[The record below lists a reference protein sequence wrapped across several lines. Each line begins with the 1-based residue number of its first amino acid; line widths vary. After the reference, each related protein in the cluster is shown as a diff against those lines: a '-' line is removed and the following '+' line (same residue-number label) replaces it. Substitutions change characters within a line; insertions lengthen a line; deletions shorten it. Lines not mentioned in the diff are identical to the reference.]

1 MKILLTNDDGIDAEG
16 LKCLRHA
23 VGGDVWIV
31 APGEEA
37 SECGHRITTR
47 SPLKLEQRRDREWAV
62 FGSPADCVRV
72 AVKYLFPS
80 VTFDWVFSGV
90 NQGGNLGV
98 DIYYSG
104 TVAAV
109 REATLLGVKSVAF
122 SHYIKRGLT
131 IDWSIASDRVRHMIS
146 EVSEKPIKTGEFW
159 NVNLPHLEDGAPEPM
174 VKYCEPCKHP
184 LPVRFKGNQS
194 KASYNGSYQ
203 DRLRREGSDTDCCF
217 GGDITASLI
226 KV

>member
-1 MKILLTNDDGIDAEG
+1 
-16 LKCLRHA
+16 
-23 VGGDVWIV
+23 
-31 APGEEA
+31 
-37 SECGHRITTR
+37 
-47 SPLKLEQRRDREWAV
+47 
-62 FGSPADCVRV
+62 VRV

-80 VTFDWVFSGV
+80 VAFDWVFSGV

-122 SHYIKRGLT
+122 SHYIKRRLP

-146 EVSEKPIKTGEFW
+146 ELSDKPIKKGEFW

-174 VKYCEPCKHP
+174 VKYCEPCKEP
-184 LPVRFKGNQS
+184 LPVGFNGNQS
-194 KASYNGSYQ
+194 EASYTGSYQ

>member
-23 VGGDVWIV
+23 VDGEVWVV

-47 SPLKLEQRRDREWAV
+47 GPLKLEQRDDREWAV
-62 FGSPADCVRV
+62 YGSPADCVRV
-72 AVKYLFPS
+72 AMKYLFS
-80 VTFDWVFSGV
+80 DISFDWVFSGV

-109 REATLLGVKSVAF
+109 REATLFGVKSVAF
-122 SHYIKRGLT
+122 SHYIKRGLP
-131 IDWSIASDRVRHMIS
+131 IDWAIAGDRVRNIIS
-146 EVSEKPIKTGEFW
+146 ELSHKSIKEGEFW
-159 NVNLPHLEDGAPEPM
+159 NVNLPHLESGASEPLL
-174 VKYCEPCKHP
+174 KFCDPCKYP
-184 LPVRFKGNQS
+184 LPVAFEGDQS
-194 KASYNGSYQ
+194 LARYTGSYP
-203 DRLRREGSDTDCCF
+203 DRLRREGSDTDLCF
-217 GGDITASLI
+217 GGDMTVSLI
-226 KV
+226 RV